1 MTTTYLSWFRG
12 EKVVMALNFILKN
25 KLDFP
30 DYTEGLAKGPFVQ
43 QEADFIQKTLA

>member
-1 MTTTYLSWFRG
+1 
-12 EKVVMALNFILKN
+12 LKN